1 MTELATK
8 KLRKDRTK
16 KTKSKELFKV
26 SLRQK
31 HQPAAAGKTFAA
43 SDPLAAF
50 ADARADMSLPAMS
63 EPMITWVGKE
73 KLCILDVDFHGK
85 YKPDRFD
92 LEKTIL
98 RLRPEPAR
106 YWISHGGGVKC
117 VYTASDRLT
126 AEEVA
131 AIAAMLLRRELPGAT
146 GFELASQTRHPGY
159 IRLHIDHGEQRCGE
173 VLRGAHP
180 GLAEAKRVLLGG
192 YHADYEP
199 DTELIAEWC
208 LENAYEPGAR
218 YPHSRCPIDP
228 CESAGN
234 DPVEVRGH
242 GIQCYRC
249 DAVGRRSGAPA
260 LRPR

>member
-1 MTELATK
+1 MTETATKK
-8 KLRKDRTK
+8 KLRKVRTK
-16 KTKSKELFKV
+16 KTKSTAPAYTTPEHFKV

-50 ADARADMSLPAMS
+50 ADALADMSLPPMS

-73 KLCILDVDFHGK
+73 KLCVLDVDFHGK

-117 VYTASDRLT
+117 VYTASDPLT

-131 AIAAMLLRRELPGAT
+131 AIAAMLLRRELPTAS
-146 GFELASQTRHPGY
+146 GFELASQTRHPDY
-159 IRLHIDHGEQRCGE
+159 VRLHIDHGEQRCGE
-173 VLRGAHP
+173 GTAH
-180 GLAEAKRVLLGG
+180 
-192 YHADYEP
+192 
-199 DTELIAEWC
+199 
-208 LENAYEPGAR
+208 
-218 YPHSRCPIDP
+218 
-228 CESAGN
+228 
-234 DPVEVRGH
+234 
-242 GIQCYRC
+242 
-249 DAVGRRSGAPA
+249 RR
-260 LRPR
+260 L